1 MSEEIIF
8 IYLFIYFI
16 LFFFS
21 FFAFWFPLQ
30 PINMNSDPKHTWLM
44 EDFSR
49 NSSIKV
55 LILNICIGLVVHA
68 IFQFYPL

>member
-8 IYLFIYFI
+8 IYLFHFI
-16 LFFFS
+16 FFS
-21 FFAFWFPLQ
+21 FFAFWLPLQ
-30 PINMNSDPKHTWLM
+30 PINKSSDPKHTWLM

-49 NSSIKV
+49 NISIKV
-55 LILNICIGLVVHA
+55 LLTVILNICNGLVVNA